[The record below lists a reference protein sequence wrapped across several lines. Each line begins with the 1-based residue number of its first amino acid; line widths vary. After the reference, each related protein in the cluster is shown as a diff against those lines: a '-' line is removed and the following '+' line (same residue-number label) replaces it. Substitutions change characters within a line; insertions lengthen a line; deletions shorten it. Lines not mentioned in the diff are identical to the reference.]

1 MPKRAVTGRVNL
13 LPEGNDWSPRGLL
26 TLIRPNPE
34 IRGSRRSDAW
44 SKCPPSNGLQPDF
57 RSVTT
62 GSHQQLDGWRAS
74 LRPRPSAGE
83 DHRRILVTVFGA

>member
-1 MPKRAVTGRVNL
+1 MIVSMIVLYVSHEKKLDVFEMIDRREMPKRAVTGRVNL

-44 SKCPPSNGLQPDF
+44 RKC
-57 RSVTT
+57 
-62 GSHQQLDGWRAS
+62 
-74 LRPRPSAGE
+74 
-83 DHRRILVTVFGA
+83 HR